1 MGISYGLAVH
11 RKWATA
17 RVQKKHPQRSAESRQ
32 RPRGSRD
39 GADEMKLD
47 DILERISDI
56 ADNHKLIY
64 QLEYVSKDKLSARF
78 AFLLVP
84 PDNSINY
91 HIAKLVNDIDWL
103 KDLVEEEVLT
113 TLSHN
118 GEKWE
123 FTSAY
128 RIQNVHYTDD
138 GGLEPYIR
146 FKIHKILDPTFL
158 TPYEAEAER
167 KSAQEAYEA
176 QLYGQAQAAKKK
188 YETKLTKFQRQL
200 ITAITTLREQG
211 KKPTDRETQMWLNF
225 EGIKH
230 QYNHEQRQ
238 YCLDHIG
245 RVRRKL
251 KKSGHID

>member
-1 MGISYGLAVH
+1 
-11 RKWATA
+11 
-17 RVQKKHPQRSAESRQ
+17 
-32 RPRGSRD
+32 
-39 GADEMKLD
+39 MKLD
-47 DILERISDI
+47 DLLGRISNL
-56 ADNHKLIY
+56 ADNHRLIY
-64 QLEYVSKDKLSARF
+64 QLESVSKDKLSARF

-91 HIAKLVNDIDWL
+91 HIAKLANDIDWL

-138 GGLEPYIR
+138 GGLEPRIR
-146 FKIHKILDPTFL
+146 FKIHKILDPTFQ
-158 TPYEAEAER
+158 TPWEAEAER
-167 KSAQEAYEA
+167 KAAKKKYET
-176 QLYGQAQAAKKK
+176 QLYGQTQASKKK
-188 YETKLTKFQRQL
+188 YETKLTKFQQQL

-211 KKPTDRETQMWLNF
+211 KKPTDTQIQMWLDF
-225 EGIKH
+225 EGITH
-230 QYNHEQRQ
+230 LYNHEQRQ

-245 RVRRKL
+245 RQRRWL
-251 KKSGHID
+251 KKNKHID